1 MRFLVTLLL
10 ALLAACASTPRGID
24 ISQQQLQSALARRFP
39 LDTRVGD
46 LFAAKVGA
54 PRLTLLPDEN
64 RLRLDF
70 VFEASDR
77 IVRSAV
83 HGELALSFALRFEP
97 SDASIRLANVRVER
111 IDLQG
116 LPERWRAQLEPIATI
131 VGGQLL
137 EGTVLHTFRAEDV
150 ARARGWTPGA
160 IRVTPAGVR
169 VELLPP
175 AS

>member
-1 MRFLVTLLL
+1 MRILIALVL
-10 ALLAACASTPRGID
+10 ALLAACATAPRSVD

-39 LDTRVGD
+39 IDTRVGD

-64 RLRLDF
+64 RVRLDF
-70 VFEASDR
+70 TFEARDR

-83 HGELALSFALRFEP
+83 HGDLALSFSLRFEP
-97 SDASIRLANVRVER
+97 TDATIRIADVRIESVN
-111 IDLQG
+111 LQG

-131 VGGQLL
+131 VGERLL
-137 EGTVLHTFRAEDV
+137 DDAVLHTFRPEDI
-150 ARARGWTPGA
+150 ARARGWAPGE

-175 AS
+175 AG